1 MEQTQA
7 VHPSVSKTP
16 IPLDATD
23 LATVCVLC
31 SHNCGI
37 RVDVTGGRITDIRAD
52 ERNPITEGY
61 ICNKA
66 VTVDRYA
73 HHGQRTQQPLRR
85 RTDGTFEPVTWDA
98 AIDDIAARLRRIRDE
113 HGPRAIGLVGIGGQ
127 ANHMDAPYASSFLR
141 AIGSRR
147 WFNAYAQEKT
157 QHHLVDQWM
166 FDAAP
171 SVFFHPDLEHVGYLI
186 VMGTNPRIS
195 NRGHNPNET
204 FKELAKRPG
213 CVVVAVDP
221 REDRDDARR
230 AEASARPAG
239 RGTSTSCSAWPPPW
253 SRTSCTTPRSGRAH
267 CRLQRASRRARAR
280 GRRRDG
286 TARGADARASL
297 RDGDRPGGARRRRIM
312 FDLASSRRRS
322 PPSSPI

>member
-1 MEQTQA
+1 MEQTQG

-85 RTDGTFEPVTWDA
+85 RADGTFEPVTWDA

-113 HGPRAIGLVGIGGQ
+113 HGPRAIGLVGIGGKRITWMP
-127 ANHMDAPYASSFLR
+127 HM
-141 AIGSRR
+141 RR
-147 WFNAYAQEKT
+147 
-157 QHHLVDQWM
+157 
-166 FDAAP
+166 
-171 SVFFHPDLEHVGYLI
+171 
-186 VMGTNPRIS
+186 R
-195 NRGHNPNET
+195 
-204 FKELAKRPG
+204 
-213 CVVVAVDP
+213 
-221 REDRDDARR
+221 
-230 AEASARPAG
+230 
-239 RGTSTSCSAWPPPW
+239 SCE
-253 SRTSCTTPRSGRAH
+253 RSGRAAGST
-267 CRLQRASRRARAR
+267 R
-280 GRRRDG
+280 
-286 TARGADARASL
+286 T
-297 RDGDRPGGARRRRIM
+297 RRRRHNTIWWINGCSTPRR
-312 FDLASSRRRS
+312 ACSSIRTS
-322 PPSSPI
+322 NTSAT